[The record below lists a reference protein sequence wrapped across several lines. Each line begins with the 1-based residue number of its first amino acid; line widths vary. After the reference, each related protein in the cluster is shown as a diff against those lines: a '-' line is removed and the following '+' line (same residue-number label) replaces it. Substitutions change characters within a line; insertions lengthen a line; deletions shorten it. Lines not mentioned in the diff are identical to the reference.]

1 MLVLQG
7 GKTNMVQHG
16 PVNAPNIPA
25 GALLV
30 YESGTRGRIWNISI
44 SVLFFFPDHLS
55 LSQPSPA
62 CVCGQEV
69 STPPPL
75 SVHLHR
81 MRRRRKQWVTTWS
94 KEQSIKPPTR
104 HEIIIPHRKPG
115 VPDGLRSQETG
126 DWWLDKWREL
136 RKPFICFCFWRSLF
150 THRSWAVVPP
160 SQSKVSECLMTWRD
174 VFQSV

>member
-1 MLVLQG
+1 MALYMHQTFQQVLYWCM
-7 GKTNMVQHG
+7 KVE
-16 PVNAPNIPA
+16 PEA
-25 GALLV
+25 GSETFLF
-30 YESGTRGRIWNISI
+30 
-44 SVLFFFPDHLS
+44 LFFFFFFSDHLS

-174 VFQSV
+174 VFSECLA

>member
-1 MLVLQG
+1 MHQTFQQVLYWCM
-7 GKTNMVQHG
+7 KVE
-16 PVNAPNIPA
+16 PEA
-25 GALLV
+25 GSETFLF
-30 YESGTRGRIWNISI
+30 
-44 SVLFFFPDHLS
+44 LFFFFF
-55 LSQPSPA
+55 SPITCRCHSRLLLVFVVRKCSA
-62 CVCGQEV
+62 VRV

-174 VFQSV
+174 VFSECLA